1 MKRGATKEDIIR
13 TTQALIVRNGIRA
26 VRVDEIA
33 QALGISKRTLYE
45 TFVDKATLI
54 NRCLED
60 ISSRQKRRVT
70 NYLRRQTDSPLQKIF
85 WLTNEYIDNLRMVDC
100 TFLTDLRQKLIYV
113 EHFEADMQ
121 FWEQAMCSILEA
133 GKETGD
139 ILPSTESQKST
150 RRLMNALYE
159 MRLSD
164 TSSKEQ
170 ILFCRTMLRG
180 IATQTGIQWIDAK

>member
-60 ISSRQKRRVT
+60 ISSRQKRRV
-70 NYLRRQTDSPLQKIF
+70 
-85 WLTNEYIDNLRMVDC
+85 
-100 TFLTDLRQKLIYV
+100 
-113 EHFEADMQ
+113 
-121 FWEQAMCSILEA
+121 
-133 GKETGD
+133 
-139 ILPSTESQKST
+139 
-150 RRLMNALYE
+150 
-159 MRLSD
+159 
-164 TSSKEQ
+164 
-170 ILFCRTMLRG
+170 
-180 IATQTGIQWIDAK
+180 

>member
-1 MKRGATKEDIIR
+1 
-13 TTQALIVRNGIRA
+13 
-26 VRVDEIA
+26 
-33 QALGISKRTLYE
+33 
-45 TFVDKATLI
+45 
-54 NRCLED
+54 
-60 ISSRQKRRVT
+60 
-70 NYLRRQTDSPLQKIF
+70 QKIF

-170 ILFCRTMLRG
+170 NLFCRTMLRG